1 MTLIGHDYMT
11 LDRQLFRRPLTSA
24 LAELLKQKYGTAK
37 QLARAVGI
45 DPATAE
51 NLRKGHLSV
60 PTLEKALQAEGRDL
74 WRRLGEEIFG
84 ETDLEYEARLIDIKI
99 QEAEHARSNI
109 ERLRS
114 RREALEQSAAQ
125 LDGVRH
131 RQVAERGRRAVGE
144 ARAFDDGL
152 GSEAPESLTRAS
164 KRAATHRTD

>member
-1 MTLIGHDYMT
+1 MTFIDGGYMP
-11 LDRQLFRRPLTSA
+11 LNRQLFRRSIAEA
-24 LAELLKQKYGTAK
+24 LAELLDQKHRTAK
-37 QLARAVGI
+37 QIARAIGV
-45 DPATAE
+45 DPSTAE
-51 NLRKGHLSV
+51 NVRKGHLSV

-125 LDGVRH
+125 LDGVRY

-144 ARAFDDGL
+144 ARTFNDGL
-152 GSEAPESLTRAS
+152 GSEAPESLARAS
-164 KRAATHRTD
+164 KTTAAHRTD